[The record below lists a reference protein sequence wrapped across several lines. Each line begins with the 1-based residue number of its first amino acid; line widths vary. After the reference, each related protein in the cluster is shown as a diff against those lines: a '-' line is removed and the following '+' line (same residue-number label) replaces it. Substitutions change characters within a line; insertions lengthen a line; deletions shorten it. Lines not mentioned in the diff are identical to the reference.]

1 MNNEY
6 LDENL
11 EEEKSILDI
20 YPDYLYELSTAIQN
34 TIERFNVDLINKLDI
49 IAPSDMISSLS
60 DLVILS
66 VEGSGLDGEG
76 DD

>member
-1 MNNEY
+1 MDNEY
-6 LDENL
+6 INEEL

-20 YPDYLYELSTAIQN
+20 YPDYLYELSAAIQN
-34 TIERFNVDLINKLDI
+34 TIEQFNVDLTNRLDI

-66 VEGSGLDGEG
+66 IEGSELDGEG

>member
-20 YPDYLYELSTAIQN
+20 YPDYLYELSAAIQN
-34 TIERFNVDLINKLDI
+34 TIEQFNVDLINKLDI